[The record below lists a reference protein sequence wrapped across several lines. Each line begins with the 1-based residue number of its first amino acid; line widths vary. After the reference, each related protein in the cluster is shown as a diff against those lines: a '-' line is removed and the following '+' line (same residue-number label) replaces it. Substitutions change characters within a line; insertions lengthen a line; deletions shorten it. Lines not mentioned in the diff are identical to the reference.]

1 MLTNWRL
8 KVWASKLLG
17 SSFET
22 PRGFRDGNHFWF
34 YFCSVKSYLGKSRR
48 SDMAKAAEIL
58 GDVFRQV
65 RAGFRDFIVWSSH
78 TATMDFQV

>member
-1 MLTNWRL
+1 
-8 KVWASKLLG
+8 
-17 SSFET
+17 
-22 PRGFRDGNHFWF
+22 
-34 YFCSVKSYLGKSRR
+34 
-48 SDMAKAAEIL
+48 MAKAAEIL